1 MFDRRKYLGRVGL
14 FAAGVAF
21 GTLGIKALSS
31 KGAKKF
37 YTGVAA
43 VGMTGKDCVM
53 KTVTKVQ
60 ENAGDVCEDAK
71 VLSEKW
77 ADERQAQELEKA
89 KAKLAEAQEALA
101 EAEAAAAQKENK
113 EEK

>member
-1 MFDRRKYLGRVGL
+1 MVNRKKCLGTVGL

-37 YTGVAA
+37 YTGVTAA
-43 VGMTGKDCVM
+43 GLASKDCVM
-53 KTVTKVQ
+53 RTVTKVQ
-60 ENAGDVCEDAK
+60 ENAGDVYEDAK
-71 VLSEKW
+71 ELNEKW
-77 ADERQAQELEKA
+77 ADERHAQEIEKA

-101 EAEAAAAQKENK
+101 EAQAAAEK
-113 EEK
+113 EEKDEK